1 MALKITTSETGPP
14 NVLFEKETNPIR
26 EFFQGLGATKRAEAA
41 EKRAEADQ
49 IMKQAQHDYQMK
61 TIAKT
66 ENSANAMAEWS
77 SKGLPYDKLTTNPI
91 SAFGTPIP
99 NAMENFRGYKDAMAG
114 YGITA
119 EARTFSTAVKADQQQ
134 YMNDVM
140 SQFNAVASRLRAENP
155 GASPENINRVL
166 KENYSADMVYQNM
179 LRAGLEPMEAGL
191 DYDPTQVKRDLL
203 PRVGEFFWEPPV
215 EDIGG
220 GLKIQTPATIAGAY
234 AVGKGSMDVRAG
246 YKDLLAQA
254 KKDWGD
260 TSKNSAGKFKAKY
273 NMTKTQAGG
282 SPGKN
287 KVFTSSKEL
296 KKVAL
301 SKGYG
306 NIKVPGL
313 KAGKA
318 ALPYAAGA
326 WAGAKGASSIAE
338 AMGGGEGAQLAAG
351 AAGGAAGIAGTKL
364 TMTKVAKK
372 LADPAVM
379 KRILPILK
387 KRAPSLAAKIA
398 VSTTG
403 LVVPEGV
410 STALGAAGLLW
421 GAYDLIQLAN
431 SVPEIYELLAGD

>member
-66 ENSANAMAEWS
+66 ENSANAIAEWS

-91 SAFGTPIP
+91 SAFGTPLP
-99 NAMENFRGYKDAMAG
+99 NTMDNFRGYKDAMTG

-119 EARTFSTAVKADQQQ
+119 DARTFSTAVKADQGQ
-134 YMNDVM
+134 YMNDLAA
-140 SQFNAVASRLRAENP
+140 QFNAVESRLKAENP
-155 GASPENINRVL
+155 GASEANIYRVL

-179 LRAGLEPMEAGL
+179 LRAGLDPSTL
-191 DYDPTQVKRDLL
+191 NYDPTQVKRDLL

-364 TMTKVAKK
+364 TMIKVAKK

-403 LVVPEGV
+403 LVVPEGA

>member
-1 MALKITTSETGPP
+1 MGAKIY
-14 NVLFEKETNPIR
+14 TNPNMTIDTSSDFGPD
-26 EFFQGLGATKRAEAA
+26 EIMDYIGQFEQMQNAKAADKRSEAELVM
-41 EKRAEADQ
+41 Q
-49 IMKQAQHDYQMK
+49 QAQHDYQMK

-77 SKGLPYDKLTTNPI
+77 SKGLPYNQLTSNPI

-119 EARTFSTAVKADQQQ
+119 DARTFSTAVKADQQQ

-179 LRAGLEPMEAGL
+179 LRAGLEPIEAGL
-191 DYDPTQVKRDLL
+191 DYDPTQVKQDFL
-203 PRVGEFFWEPPV
+203 PRVGSFFWEPPV

-287 KVFTSSKEL
+287 KTFTSSKEL
-296 KKVAL
+296 KSLAR

-306 NIKVPGL
+306 NVKIPGL

-326 WAGAKGASSIAE
+326 WAGAKGGSAIAE

-364 TMTKVAKK
+364 TMAKVAKK

-379 KRILPILK
+379 KRILPVLK
-387 KRAPSLAAKIA
+387 KIAPKLAAKIA
-398 VSTTG
+398 LSTTG

-421 GAYDLIQLAN
+421 SAYDLVQLAN
-431 SVPEIYELLAGD
+431 AAPEIYELLAGD

>member
-1 MALKITTSETGPP
+1 MGVKVTTSETGPP
-14 NVLFEKETNPIR
+14 NVLFEKESNPIQ
-26 EFFQGLGATKRAEAA
+26 EFFQGLGAVKRAEAA

-49 IMKQAQHDYQMK
+49 IMKKAQHDYQMK

-66 ENSANAMAEWS
+66 ENSANAIAEWS
-77 SKGLPYDKLTTNPI
+77 SKGLPYNQLTTNPM

-99 NAMENFRGYKDAMAG
+99 NAMENFRGYKDTMAG

-119 EARTFSTAVKADQQQ
+119 DARTFSTAVKADQQQ

-140 SQFNAVASRLRAENP
+140 SQFNAVTSRLRAENP
-155 GASPENINRVL
+155 GASEANIYRVL

-179 LRAGLEPMEAGL
+179 LRAGLEPMAAGL
-191 DYDPTQVKRDLL
+191 DYDPTQVKQDLL
-203 PRVGEFFWEPPV
+203 PRIGRMLWEPPV

-220 GLKIQTPATIAGAY
+220 GVKIQTPAMIAGTY
-234 AVGKGSMDVRAG
+234 AAGKSGMDIRAG

-260 TSKNSAGKFKAKY
+260 TSKGSANKFKAKY
-273 NMTKTQAGG
+273 KMTKTQAGG

-287 KVFTSSKEL
+287 KVFASSKEL
-296 KKVAL
+296 KAL
-301 SKGYG
+301 ARSKGYG
-306 NIKVPGL
+306 NIKIPGL

-326 WAGAKGASSIAE
+326 WAGAKGGSAIAE
-338 AMGGGEGAQLAAG
+338 AMGGGEGAQLAGG

-364 TMTKVAKK
+364 TMAKVAKK

-379 KRILPILK
+379 KRIMPILK
-387 KRAPSLAAKIA
+387 KVAPKLAAKIG
-398 VSTTG
+398 VSTVG

-431 SVPEIYELLAGD
+431 SAPEIYELLAGD

>member
-14 NVLFEKETNPIR
+14 NVLFEKDVNPMETFMKEYR
-26 EFFQGLGATKRAEAA
+26 ETRRAVAQ
-41 EKRAEADQ
+41 EKRAEADLV
-49 IMKQAQHDYQMK
+49 MRQAQHDYQMK

-77 SKGLPYDKLTTNPI
+77 SKGLPYNQLTSNPL
-91 SAFGTPIP
+91 SAFGTPLP
-99 NAMENFRGYKDAMAG
+99 NRMDNFRGYKDAMTG

-119 EARTFSTAVKADQQQ
+119 DARTFSTSVKADQGQ

-140 SQFNAVASRLRAENP
+140 SQFNAVSSRLRAENP

-179 LRAGLEPMEAGL
+179 LRAELDVSKLE
-191 DYDPTQVKRDLL
+191 YDPTQVKRDFL

-220 GLKIQTPATIAGAY
+220 GLKIQTPATIAAT
-234 AVGKGSMDVRAG
+234 AATGKGAMDVRAG

-287 KVFTSSKEL
+287 KVFASSKEL

-318 ALPYAAGA
+318 ALPYAATA

-351 AAGGAAGIAGTKL
+351 AAGGIGGIAGTKL

-387 KRAPSLAAKIA
+387 KRAPALAAKIA

-403 LVVPEGV
+403 LVVPEGI

-421 GAYDLIQLAN
+421 GAYDLVQLAN